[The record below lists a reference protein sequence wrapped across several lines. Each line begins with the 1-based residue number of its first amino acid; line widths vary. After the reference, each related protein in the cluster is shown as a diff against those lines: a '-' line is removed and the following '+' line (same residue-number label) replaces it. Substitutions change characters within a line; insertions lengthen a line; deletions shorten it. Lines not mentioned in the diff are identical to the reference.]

1 MLFLYN
7 SATSTKV
14 LPPPVK
20 FLLRFQRLIRHHQ
33 IHVFLYRYVDF
44 MKAEAAFAVYSS
56 CEIPLG
62 LAYGINS
69 TVLQCPKWILIW

>member
-1 MLFLYN
+1 
-7 SATSTKV
+7 
-14 LPPPVK
+14 
-20 FLLRFQRLIRHHQ
+20 
-33 IHVFLYRYVDF
+33 

-69 TVLQCPKWILIW
+69 TVLQCPKWILVVGIQSLPCTVDVLAMIMFSFCIVC